1 MIHFISIR
9 LTNMTELTIFCL
21 RKKLLPDDVI
31 RHIFSFIPSNNDY
44 YEEMQNYF
52 QLLNIVR
59 SNEYSIIYKKLYDL
73 VFKNILENAKL
84 LNYVLSKNDIFRR
97 IYDEHIINNNKR
109 FKLMNINNSFL
120 HSIIMT
126 IHH

>member
-1 MIHFISIR
+1 
-9 LTNMTELTIFCL
+9 MTEITIFSL
-21 RKKLLPDDVI
+21 RKKSLPDDVI
-31 RHIFSFIPSNNDY
+31 RHIFGFIPSNIHY

-52 QLLNIVR
+52 QLLNNVR
-59 SNEYSIIYKKLYDL
+59 GNEYSNTYNKLYDL

-84 LNYVLSKNDIFRR
+84 LNYVLSKNEIFRR

-109 FKLMNINNSFL
+109 FELMNKNNSFL
-120 HSIIMT
+120 YSIIMT

>member
-1 MIHFISIR
+1 
-9 LTNMTELTIFCL
+9 MTEFTIFSL
-21 RKKLLPDDVI
+21 RKKSLPDDVI
-31 RHIFSFIPSNNDY
+31 RHIFNFIPSKNHY

-52 QLLNIVR
+52 QMLNNLR
-59 SNEYSIIYKKLYDL
+59 GDEYSITYIKLYNL

-84 LNYVLSKNDIFRR
+84 LNYILLKNDIFNK
-97 IYDEHIINNNKR
+97 IYDEHMVNNKKR
-109 FKLMNINNSFL
+109 FTLMDKNNSFL